1 MRRAA
6 ICLGPVIIAAITG
19 VWLHAPERLAAAPPA
34 SVIGRL
40 PLHFVPNRGQ
50 ADPGV
55 RFLANSPGLP
65 LAFRDRGVDVAGVRL
80 RFEGRRVHS
89 HAAERMPLRGQVNY
103 LLGNDPRKWVTGVP
117 TYAELVYRDLY
128 PGIDVVYSGRGP
140 SVESTF
146 VINPGARPKDVR
158 VKCEGAA
165 SVSVDSAG
173 NLVLEARTGRITQS
187 KPRAFQVVQGTERE
201 VAACFR
207 TDHLSYGF
215 DVTGWYDPALPL
227 YIDPILAFSSYLGGS
242 GEDAAHAVAAD
253 SSGQV
258 YVTGYTDSSD
268 FPTQSALQP
277 YTKGGGDAFV
287 TKISSDG
294 KTLMY
299 STYLGGSLY
308 DVASAIAVDSAGAAY
323 VTGQTFSTDFPL
335 AASFRNF
342 NSGMGDAFVTK
353 LSATGTLVYSTYLG
367 GMGSDVATG
376 IAVDASG
383 YAYVT
388 GQTYSVNFPL
398 ALSYQSLLK
407 GTADAFVTKFNQ
419 AGNSLVY
426 STYLG
431 GYGIDGANAI
441 AVDSSGQAHITGV
454 TGSVDFPR
462 QNPLQSR
469 LLGINDAFVTKLSA
483 QGYTLIYSTYLGGS
497 QDEAGDAIAVDSS
510 GAAVTGFTSSQD
522 FPTSSAYQSS
532 MKGVTDAFLT
542 LLTPEGA
549 PGAFSTYLGG
559 SGQDEG
565 TGVGR
570 NANGDCFVAGLTYST
585 DFPVVNPLQYSLS
598 GDVDAFVTQFS
609 SGGAVV
615 PFSTYF
621 GGQDSDEA
629 LGMALDSSGR
639 IYVAGLTNSSDFPTR
654 DAQQQFAGGG
664 TSDGFY
670 MRLDPTEITS
680 LVTLFFPRLVTH
692 QGSSPQS
699 SDYTGV
705 AVANLGK
712 TNARLTFTAYDTTG
726 RLISGSGITN
736 PVVEQLAPGAQLAS
750 LDTEVFGNGLAAR
763 DTVGWFKLESTSAQT
778 VGFFLAFNG
787 SLDVQDGADA
797 SVRTMTDFILP
808 EVEAAPGFT
817 QVFLANP
824 GASPATIGIELVN
837 ADGSGAATATR
848 LLGGSGVLAESVTS
862 LFPSASITGDQYLR
876 VTSNQG
882 LVPFEF
888 MGRNGQYVQGLN
900 GQDLSG
906 GASTVYSP
914 QYVIG
919 GDWWT
924 ALSVVNLQNV
934 RANATARFVKEDGSL
949 LGNEDARF
957 AAERQG
963 AHYGSGLLRSAALER
978 ASAGVRRDR
987 GCRGESERVGG
998 LRRSCAGRV
1007 LERAAADVAGADVGR
1022 IQPGCE
1028 RSDVLHRAGDREPE
1042 PRAGRGAAAG
1052 LRRPGAPGEIRA
1064 GHDRSQGPQF
1074 QTPDAVFRGSAGHER
1089 RVFHAEVGKQ
1099 PDELRDVR
1107 HQHPLDTVGSPC
1119 PDWAV
1124 VPRSR

>member
-6 ICLGPVIIAAITG
+6 VCLGPVIIAAITG
-19 VWLHAPERLAAAPPA
+19 VWLHAPEKLAAAPPA
-34 SVIGRL
+34 SVMGRL

-50 ADPGV
+50 TDPGV
-55 RFLANSPGLP
+55 RYLANSPGLP
-65 LAFRDRGVDVAGVRL
+65 LAFRDSGVEVADVRL
-80 RFEGRRVHS
+80 RFDGRS
-89 HAAERMPLRGQVNY
+89 AHARAAGRMPLRGRVNY
-103 LLGNDPRKWVTGVP
+103 ILGNDPRKWVLGVP
-117 TYAELVYRDLY
+117 THAELVYRELY

-146 VINPGARPKDVR
+146 VVNPGARPETVR
-158 VKCEGAA
+158 VKCEGAT
-165 SVSVDSAG
+165 SVSVDPAG
-173 NLVLEARTGRITQS
+173 NLVLQSRAGRITQS
-187 KPRAFQVVQGTERE
+187 KPRAFQVAEGKERE

-215 DVTGWYDPALPL
+215 AVTGPYDPALPL

-253 SSGQV
+253 SNGQI
-258 YVTGYTDSSD
+258 YVTGYTDSSN
-268 FPTQSALQP
+268 FPAQSASQP
-277 YTKGGGDAFV
+277 YAQGGGDAFV

-294 KTLMY
+294 TTLVY
-299 STYLGGSLY
+299 STYLGGSLL
-308 DVASAIAVDSAGAAY
+308 DVASGIAVDSVGAAY
-323 VTGQTFSTDFPL
+323 VTGQTFSTNFPL

-353 LSATGTLVYSTYLG
+353 LSPTGTLVYSTFLG
-367 GMGSDVATG
+367 GMGSDIATG
-376 IAVDASG
+376 ITVDSGG

-398 ALSYQSLLK
+398 ALSYQSSLK
-407 GTADAFVTKFNQ
+407 GYADAFVTKVNQ

-431 GYGIDGANAI
+431 GYGTDGANAI
-441 AVDSSGQAHITGV
+441 AVDSSGQAHVTGV
-454 TGSVDFPR
+454 TGSVDFPL

-483 QGYTLIYSTYLGGS
+483 QGYTLVYSTYLGGS
-497 QDEAGDAIAVDSS
+497 QDEAGDAIAVDSA
-510 GAAVTGFTSSQD
+510 GACVTGFTSSAD
-522 FPTSSAYQSS
+522 FPTASAYQSS

-549 PGAFSTYLGG
+549 QGAFSTYLGG

-565 TGVGR
+565 TAVGR
-570 NANGDCFVAGLTYST
+570 NANGECFVAGITYST
-585 DFPVVNPLQYSLS
+585 DFPIFNPLQYSLS
-598 GDVDAFVTQFS
+598 GDVDAFVTQIG
-609 SGGAVV
+609 SGGAVI
-615 PFSTYF
+615 PFSSYF

-639 IYVAGLTNSSDFPTR
+639 IYVAGVTNSSDFQTR
-654 DAQQQFAGGG
+654 GAQQQFYGGG
-664 TSDGFY
+664 YSDGFY

-699 SDYTGV
+699 SDYTGI
-705 AVANLGK
+705 AVANLGN
-712 TNARLTFTAYDTTG
+712 TNARLTFTAYDATG
-726 RLISGSGITN
+726 RLITGSGITN
-736 PVVEQLAPGAQLAS
+736 PAVQQLAPGAQLAS

-808 EVEAAPGFT
+808 EVEASPGFT

-824 GASPATIGIELVN
+824 GATPATVGFELVGP
-837 ADGSGAATATR
+837 DGDAVATASR
-848 LLGGSGVLAESVTS
+848 LLGNSGVLSEYVTS
-862 LFPSASITGDQYLR
+862 LFPGATITGDQYLR

-888 MGRNGQYVQGLN
+888 MGKNGQYVQGLN

-934 RANATARFVKEDGSL
+934 RANATARFVREDGSL
-949 LGNEDARF
+949 LGTKTLDLPPN
-957 AAERQG
+957 G
-963 AHYGSGLLRSAALER
+963 KAHITAQDFFVAPPSSGLLQGYVEIAAV
-978 ASAGVRRDR
+978 GV
-987 GCRGESERVGG
+987 RVGG
-998 LRRSCAGRV
+998 SVVFGDPA
-1007 LERAAADVAGADVGR
+1007 RAAFSSAL
-1022 IQPGCE
+1022 P
-1028 RSDVLHRAGDREPE
+1028 LM
-1042 PRAGRGAAAG
+1042 
-1052 LRRPGAPGEIRA
+1052 
-1064 GHDRSQGPQF
+1064 SQGL
-1074 QTPDAVFRGSAGHER
+1074 TSAVFSQVASDPTYYTGVAIVNPSLVPAVALLGVYDDQGRLVKSGPVTIEARGRSSKLLTQYFADLPSMSAGYFTLKSESSLMSFAMFGTNTLSTLSA
-1089 RVFHAEVGKQ
+1089 VPPQVG
-1099 PDELRDVR
+1099 P
-1107 HQHPLDTVGSPC
+1107 
-1119 PDWAV
+1119 
-1124 VPRSR
+1124 